1 MGLKM
6 KKEKEG
12 ERGREEEEEQVM
24 ELMRVEWLNEEDG
37 LELALKKLKERHL
50 ASCPSPQR

>member
-1 MGLKM
+1 
-6 KKEKEG
+6 
-12 ERGREEEEEQVM
+12 M
-24 ELMRVEWLNEEDG
+24 ELMTVEWLNEDG